1 MKKILLLPVLM
12 LLSALL
18 ALGLDHPGAADAAS
32 TQVTG
37 HDRAAPADRG
47 ARPVIVRVEGT
58 KADGFTLHYAD
69 GTSISPPTDSEA
81 AAECGEYD
89 TASARL
95 RCRVEVSTWYRDLG
109 DLKRSLAWVRAHE

>member
-18 ALGLDHPGAADAAS
+18 ALGLARPGAADAAHADRD
-32 TQVTG
+32 G
-37 HDRAAPADRG
+37 PDRAAATHRSAP
-47 ARPVIVRVEGT
+47 PVIVGVEGT
-58 KADGFTLHYAD
+58 KADGFTLRYAD
-69 GTSISPPTDSEA
+69 GTSASPPTDSEA
-81 AAECGEYD
+81 AAECAEHD

-109 DLKRSLAWVRAHE
+109 DLKRSLAWVRAHG